1 VPFGQAYRFQKGG
14 QVYEVAVVD
23 VVRNATALVKRA
35 NMFNQDPEPGQAY
48 MVVKMRLV
56 YLDGPAD
63 RPMTTSDGGLRFY
76 AANRWWGAPSFAV
89 PPRPQFSGQD
99 IFPGAVV
106 EGWLEP
112 KYLPIELQGEA
123 VLVYDGVYFALR

>member
-1 VPFGQAYRFQKGG
+1 
-14 QVYEVAVVD
+14 
-23 VVRNATALVKRA
+23 
-35 NMFNQDPEPGQAY
+35 MFNPDPEPGSAY
-48 MVVKMRLV
+48 MLVRMRLE
-56 YLDGPAD
+56 YLSGPQD
-63 RPMTTSDGGLRFY
+63 QPFRTSDGELRFY

-89 PPRPQFSGQD
+89 PPRPEFARQD

-112 KYLPIELQGEA
+112 KYLPVELQDEA